1 MKIEIVS
8 TQVII
13 PSSPTPTHLR
23 NHKLSFLDERIPP
36 SYIPLILYYNGHK
49 NITQSEMCDRLKRSL
64 SDALV
69 RFYPLAGRM
78 NGQISVDCNDQG
90 MLYLEAKA
98 DGKISDI
105 IRSMD
110 SDHYD
115 FLENLIPFKSNGCLT
130 TALEQL
136 AVQATSFSCGGMTIG
151 ICSSHR
157 IGDASTLDSF
167 IKCWAAI
174 ARGDQTD
181 VASPVFNA
189 STLFPPR
196 NTPDYSPNFKC
207 PPVQPLSIK
216 TVMKR
221 FVFTSSALNTLKS
234 QVTQNSSVLKP
245 TRVEVLTAFLWNR
258 CLIAKGVDSFS
269 VAYHP
274 VSLRGKI
281 PGVTRNSFGNIYQM
295 VRAENVTGEKNWI
308 ILAEKI
314 RDAFGKMDG
323 EYFQELLGEKGFE
336 VAKENFMGISKFL
349 ELGNVEVLRFSSFC
363 RLGFYGADFGWGKP
377 VWVSSGS
384 YGGKDRIFL
393 FDSVEWEGGIEAW
406 VVLADQEME
415 RLQQDLEFQHFTSSF
430 AS

>member
-1 MKIEIVS
+1 
-8 TQVII
+8 
-13 PSSPTPTHLR
+13 
-23 NHKLSFLDERIPP
+23 
-36 SYIPLILYYNGHK
+36 
-49 NITQSEMCDRLKRSL
+49 
-64 SDALV
+64 
-69 RFYPLAGRM
+69 M

-90 MLYLEAKA
+90 ILYLEAKA

-105 IRSMD
+105 IKSMD

-136 AVQATSFSCGGMTIG
+136 AVQSQKLIRS
-151 ICSSHR
+151 
-157 IGDASTLDSF
+157 
-167 IKCWAAI
+167 
-174 ARGDQTD
+174 QTH
-181 VASPVFNA
+181 
-189 STLFPPR
+189 
-196 NTPDYSPNFKC
+196 
-207 PPVQPLSIK
+207 
-216 TVMKR
+216 
-221 FVFTSSALNTLKS
+221 
-234 QVTQNSSVLKP
+234 
-245 TRVEVLTAFLWNR
+245 RVEVLTAFLWNR
-258 CLIAKGVDSFS
+258 CLIAKEVDSFS

-295 VRAENVTGEKNWI
+295 ARAENVAGEKNWI
-308 ILAEKI
+308 RLVEKI

-336 VAKENFMGISKFL
+336 VAKENFMGISKYIA
-349 ELGNVEVLRFSSFC
+349 LGNVEVLRFSSFC

-393 FDSVEWEGGIEAW
+393 FDSVEWDGGIEAW
-406 VVLADQEME
+406 IVLADQEME

>member
-1 MKIEIVS
+1 MEIEIVS
-8 TQVII
+8 THVII

-23 NHKLSFLDERIPP
+23 DHKLSFLDERIPP

-90 MLYLEAKA
+90 ILYLEAKA

-105 IRSMD
+105 IKSMD
-110 SDHYD
+110 SDDHYD
-115 FLENLIPFKSNGCLT
+115 FLENLIPFKSNGIKRI
-130 TALEQL
+130 E
-136 AVQATSFSCGGMTIG
+136 IP
-151 ICSSHR
+151 SHTKFFH
-157 IGDASTLDSF
+157 GKTHPS
-167 IKCWAAI
+167 
-174 ARGDQTD
+174 RGFN
-181 VASPVFNA
+181 SVF
-189 STLFPPR
+189 
-196 NTPDYSPNFKC
+196 
-207 PPVQPLSIK
+207 VEPLSNR
-216 TVMKR
+216 KR
-221 FVFTSSALNTLKS
+221 GRQFFRCVSSRKLE
-234 QVTQNSSVLKP
+234 
-245 TRVEVLTAFLWNR
+245 R
-258 CLIAKGVDSFS
+258 
-269 VAYHP
+269 
-274 VSLRGKI
+274 KI

-295 VRAENVTGEKNWI
+295 ARAENVAGEKNWI

-336 VAKENFMGISKFL
+336 VAKENFMGISKYL
-349 ELGNVEVLRFSSFC
+349 ALGNVEVLRFSSFC

-393 FDSVEWEGGIEAW
+393 FDSVEWDGGIEAW
-406 VVLADQEME
+406 IVLADQEME